1 MIEQVCLDRLCL
13 DSAGEIFETMIFMD
27 LLETD
32 EPEVEI
38 EGDAVLST
46 ITFKGDLE
54 GCLALCC
61 EKDCALTIAMN
72 MLGYDSVETIST
84 IDMCDAMG
92 EVVNMV
98 MGSLKKRLHDICRNL
113 ELSIPLV
120 INGRKLKE
128 STGDGTQYLAV
139 KVKIEDQY
147 PAELWLTYREKT
159 NQ

>member
-1 MIEQVCLDRLCL
+1 MIEQVCLDRMCL
-13 DSAGEIFETMIFMD
+13 DSGKEIFETMIFMD
-27 LLETD
+27 LLESD

-38 EGDAVLST
+38 EGDAVLSS

-72 MLGYDSVETIST
+72 MLGFDSAEAIS
-84 IDMCDAMG
+84 IEDMCDALG

-98 MGSLKKRLHDICRNL
+98 MGGLKKRLHDIFSNL
-113 ELSIPLV
+113 ELSIPMV

-128 STGDGTQYLAV
+128 STGEGVKSLVV

-159 NQ
+159 SQ